1 MKILLDTHMI
11 IWALTDDPKL
21 SEKARN
27 IIMNPDNSIYF
38 SVLSL
43 WEIEIKRLIKPELL
57 PITAKEIS
65 EYCKQSG
72 FKLLELQEKS
82 IHILQ
87 NLSRP
92 DTEPPHKDPF
102 DRMLLCQ
109 AISND
114 MSFLTHD
121 SKIIGYDTDK
131 IIFA

>member
-21 SEKARN
+21 STKAHN

-65 EYCKQSG
+65 DYCKQSG
-72 FKLLELQEKS
+72 FNLLELQEKS

-109 AISND
+109 AISNN
-114 MSFLTHD
+114 MMFMTHD

>member
-1 MKILLDTHMI
+1 MSL
-11 IWALTDDPKL
+11 WALTDDPKL

-27 IIMNPDNSIYF
+27 IIMNPDNRIYF
-38 SVLSL
+38 SDLSL
-43 WEIEIKRLIKPELL
+43 WEIEIKRLTKPELL

-65 EYCKQSG
+65 EYRKQSG

-82 IHILQ
+82 VHILQ

-92 DTEPPHKDPF
+92 ETEPPHKNPF

-114 MSFLTHD
+114 MMFLAHD
-121 SKIIGYDTDK
+121 SKIISYDTDK